1 MQQDKRR
8 RGQQAA
14 RQQAARQQAAS
25 MRLRAEAAGLKLVVL
40 LGSLVETQA
49 PTRES
54 THPRCET
61 LVLLGLPVETQA
73 PSVGHLVEF
82 TVTKGLKLDVLHGAP
97 LVYRA
102 PSRASALN
110 GRAATRKTMHPLP
123 MDQCGQVSGRSRT
136 RNSVKT
142 PRSSPLSRRRL

>member
-25 MRLRAEAAGLKLVVL
+25 MRLRAETAGLKLIVL
-40 LGSLVETQA
+40 LGPPVGTQA

-61 LVLLGLPVETQA
+61 LVLLGLLVETQA

-82 TVTKGLKLDVLHGAP
+82 TITKGLKLAVLHGAP
-97 LVYRA
+97 LAYRA

-123 MDQCGQVSGRSRT
+123 MDQCWQVSGRSRL
-136 RNSVKT
+136 RNSVDADA
-142 PRSSPLSRRRL
+142 SYAA